1 MTEREKSR
9 AMLSTAALN
18 IESYRI
24 VARKS
29 GNAIAEPRS
38 SWFLV
43 DDSHDTSPA
52 LSDFCFA
59 ARGAGGNSC
68 QRSAES
74 VGSRTT
80 VLIDSHGFS
89 VVHIVVPRV
98 LVHVVLLVLIF
109 CTILNDLNKWK
120 KWKNQVNQVKGAGK
134 FWDSVRIGEER
145 VQAFEL
151 ERMPTLA
158 WQFRICDV
166 QLPAMLVVTTRLV
179 WNIVA
184 WLRHILDYD
193 DSGWVSLPSLDL
205 GGGCLFSISSRANGV
220 NRLWRTVVAMN
231 RGLPD
236 LQGITAAVA
245 FALDVMQAICPLPCP

>member
-38 SWFLV
+38 PWFLV

-134 FWDSVRIGEER
+134 FWERQNRRRAGSSIWTWTHANIGLT
-145 VQAFEL
+145 VSYL
-151 ERMPTLA
+151 
-158 WQFRICDV
+158 WC
-166 QLPAMLVVTTRLV
+166 PAASYAGSNNPLSLKYSGLTKAYPRL
-179 WNIVA
+179 W
-184 WLRHILDYD
+184 WLRM
-193 DSGWVSLPSLDL
+193 SLFAQPWSRRGMFVFHLVPSQ
-205 GGGCLFSISSRANGV
+205 
-220 NRLWRTVVAMN
+220 WRK
-231 RGLPD
+231 
-236 LQGITAAVA
+236 
-245 FALDVMQAICPLPCP
+245 